1 MKEVEDPAQEVQ
13 EVPPAQEL
21 TPTQDGAIRATLITE
36 ARDRLAHQ
44 QVMVDILHTQ
54 EVMVATLHILKDI
67 LRGTEA
73 LVQDLVTLRRDTAVP
88 DRTLMAP
95 LPRAQTVPKTL
106 NLTPLTQGSIHQI
119 NPLLTVIILRAPLP
133 LLANT
138 RVPPPPPGHPRS
150 ITAPLD
156 KRDLPTLY
164 PHPDHPPKRKGDSP
178 VVMMADLKVR
188 NLG

>member
-73 LVQDLVTLRRDTAVP
+73 LVQDLVTLRRD
-88 DRTLMAP
+88 
-95 LPRAQTVPKTL
+95 
-106 NLTPLTQGSIHQI
+106 
-119 NPLLTVIILRAPLP
+119 
-133 LLANT
+133 
-138 RVPPPPPGHPRS
+138 
-150 ITAPLD
+150 
-156 KRDLPTLY
+156 LPTLY